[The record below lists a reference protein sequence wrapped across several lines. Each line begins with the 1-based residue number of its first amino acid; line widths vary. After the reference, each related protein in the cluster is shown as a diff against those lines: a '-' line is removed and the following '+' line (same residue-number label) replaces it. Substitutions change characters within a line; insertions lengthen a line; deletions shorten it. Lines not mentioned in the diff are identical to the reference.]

1 MNSVDNTNL
10 PSETVYPPCTRCG
23 YLSLYQADND
33 PGYEPPNDIH
43 LLFVRLNFKA
53 ISWQNVARSAN
64 ACSLFRYLRLESLI
78 SLEKWRKNFASVAF
92 LIIFQVRVK
101 LPEASN
107 SVEGGPCLVFRK
119 GGPCIRILCFNQKSW
134 VDTVFL
140 CSLICTIP
148 QISTHPPGNNFKQAS
163 PSNDP
168 NAPLL
173 SWRVGIQ
180 GKPVST
186 ATLFKTF

>member
-78 SLEKWRKNFASVAF
+78 SLEKSMMDWHLIQGGVAIHLVTSHFRIQINLDEIDHYAWVETLSFTILFLLSDSSMGKKNPLKF
-92 LIIFQVRVK
+92 
-101 LPEASN
+101 
-107 SVEGGPCLVFRK
+107 
-119 GGPCIRILCFNQKSW
+119 
-134 VDTVFL
+134 
-140 CSLICTIP
+140 
-148 QISTHPPGNNFKQAS
+148 
-163 PSNDP
+163 
-168 NAPLL
+168 APL
-173 SWRVGIQ
+173 SQSMDW
-180 GKPVST
+180 
-186 ATLFKTF
+186 

>member
-78 SLEKWRKNFASVAF
+78 SLEKWRKKISISGFFDNFSGEGKITQSQLQCRGRSMF
-92 LIIFQVRVK
+92 SFQVGRP
-101 LPEASN
+101 LHPHF
-107 SVEGGPCLVFRK
+107 VFQPK
-119 GGPCIRILCFNQKSW
+119 KFEWILYF
-134 VDTVFL
+134 FAL
-140 CSLICTIP
+140 
-148 QISTHPPGNNFKQAS
+148 
-163 PSNDP
+163 
-168 NAPLL
+168 
-173 SWRVGIQ
+173 
-180 GKPVST
+180 
-186 ATLFKTF
+186 

>member
-78 SLEKWRKNFASVAF
+78 SLEKWRKKFASVAF
-92 LIIFQVRVK
+92 LIIF
-101 LPEASN
+101 SG
-107 SVEGGPCLVFRK
+107 EGK
-119 GGPCIRILCFNQKSW
+119 ITQS
-134 VDTVFL
+134 
-140 CSLICTIP
+140 
-148 QISTHPPGNNFKQAS
+148 Q
-163 PSNDP
+163 
-168 NAPLL
+168 
-173 SWRVGIQ
+173 
-180 GKPVST
+180 
-186 ATLFKTF
+186 

>member
-78 SLEKWRKNFASVAF
+78 SLEKWRKKFASVAF
-92 LIIFQVRVK
+92 FDNFSGEGKITQSQLQYRGRSMFSFQVGRPLHPHFVFQPKK
-101 LPEASN
+101 LSGYCISLLSN
-107 SVEGGPCLVFRK
+107 
-119 GGPCIRILCFNQKSW
+119 N
-134 VDTVFL
+134 L
-140 CSLICTIP
+140 CSVP
-148 QISTHPPGNNFKQAS
+148 QISTHPPNNNFKQAS

-173 SWRVGIQ
+173 S
-180 GKPVST
+180 
-186 ATLFKTF
+186 